1 MIMTL
6 NTAPIPAALE
16 EPASLT
22 VDAVMGQLVTEL
34 GASLGVLLTD
44 LGLRSGIWQAMAGA
58 GPLGIEEIAAAS
70 GVSVPIIREWV
81 RSQSAAGYVHYDP
94 DTDRYELPEAVAI
107 ALLAAP
113 GGATVSACVELL
125 QSMMS
130 QYDDFAHAL
139 ATDGRFGWH
148 QRNFHYWHGTDRLTQ
163 AQLPAEVITAAIEAM
178 DSIGATLTAGGTVL
192 DVGSGFG
199 FPTVTIAERYPASTV
214 LGIDYH
220 AGSVAAATERAVHA
234 SLADRVSF
242 QTASA
247 TDLPGADY
255 TLITYFDSLHDFGEP
270 VEALRAARSVLAPG
284 GAVLVCDNDAADR
297 VADNLNPMG
306 RMYYAVSTLVCTP
319 NALSQHGPNSP
330 EPLGTY
336 AGAGRIAAIAQQA
349 GFSRVRRLDVPG
361 AMNLFLDLRP

>member
-1 MIMTL
+1 
-6 NTAPIPAALE
+6 
-16 EPASLT
+16 
-22 VDAVMGQLVTEL
+22 MGQLITEL

-44 LGLRSGIWQAMAGA
+44 LGLRLGIWQAMAGA
-58 GPLGIEEIAAAS
+58 GPLGIDEIAAGTAL
-70 GVSVPIIREWV
+70 PAAIIREWV
-81 RSQSAAGYVHYDP
+81 RSQSAAGYLHYDP
-94 DTDRYELPEAVAI
+94 DTDRYELPEAVAV

-113 GGATVSACVELL
+113 GGATVGACVEMF

-139 ATDGRFGWH
+139 AMDGRFGWD
-148 QRNFHYWHGTDRLTQ
+148 QRDLHYWHATDRLTQ
-163 AQLPAEVITAAIEAM
+163 AQLPAEIIGAAIEAM
-178 DSIGATLTAGGTVL
+178 DSIGATLTAGGSVL

-199 FPTVTIAERYPASTV
+199 FPTVTIAESYPASSV

-220 AGSVAAATERAVHA
+220 AGSVAAATERATQA
-234 SLADRVSF
+234 GLGARVSF

-247 TDLPGADY
+247 TDLPGSGY
-255 TLITYFDSLHDFGEP
+255 TLITFFDSLHDLGEP
-270 VEALRAARSVLAPG
+270 VEALRAARSALAPD

-319 NALSQHGPNSP
+319 NALSQHGPHSP

-336 AGAGRIAAIAQQA
+336 AGAGQIAAIAQQA
-349 GFSRVRRLDVPG
+349 GFSQVRRPEVPG

>member
-1 MIMTL
+1 
-6 NTAPIPAALE
+6 
-16 EPASLT
+16 
-22 VDAVMGQLVTEL
+22 
-34 GASLGVLLTD
+34 
-44 LGLRSGIWQAMAGA
+44 
-58 GPLGIEEIAAAS
+58 
-70 GVSVPIIREWV
+70 
-81 RSQSAAGYVHYDP
+81 
-94 DTDRYELPEAVAI
+94 
-107 ALLAAP
+107 LLAAP

-178 DSIGATLTAGGTVL
+178 DSIVPHSPRAARVL

-220 AGSVAAATERAVHA
+220 AGSVVAATERAVHA

-270 VEALRAARSVLAPG
+270 LRRCGRRAAYSHPAAQSWCVTTMQPIEWPTTSIRWDGCITRSRHWCARQMPCHSTDQIRRSRSGRMPVLAG
-284 GAVLVCDNDAADR
+284 
-297 VADNLNPMG
+297 
-306 RMYYAVSTLVCTP
+306 
-319 NALSQHGPNSP
+319 
-330 EPLGTY
+330 
-336 AGAGRIAAIAQQA
+336 
-349 GFSRVRRLDVPG
+349 
-361 AMNLFLDLRP
+361 